1 MGWDQTFLK
10 FGMIQAMNLL
20 RYRGSSGKRTVLL
33 GSLFDR
39 AWRLSAETALQE
51 KNIPEIHPRSTR
63 NSNASSLRIRFLGMT
78 LTGTNPSRVIALG
91 RHRQTSNEVNLSMEE
106 LEWPVYGPRL
116 RQCEYCGRLVQEYRS
131 VSHAGV

>member
-51 KNIPEIHPRSTR
+51 KNIPEIYPRSTR

-91 RHRQTSNEVNLSMEE
+91 RHRQASNEVNLSMEE